1 MNRPQYKEKID
12 ITKYSDKELS
22 LLVFNTE
29 ELYRHVE
36 LFCDVIKTEDGGHE
50 SGLRKN
56 VLKNFAEALNGYK
69 STAAQW
75 KVLQQDI
82 TQHYREEYAA

>member
-1 MNRPQYKEKID
+1 MNRPQYAEKID
-12 ITKYSDKELS
+12 ITEYSDRELS

-36 LFCDVIKTEDGGHE
+36 AFCEVVKQSDDPTASDVSNDA
-50 SGLRKN
+50 
-56 VLKNFAEALNGYK
+56 LKGFAEALNGYK

-82 TQHYREEYAA
+82 KQYYREEYAA

>member
-1 MNRPQYKEKID
+1 MTKKID

-36 LFCDVIKTEDGGHE
+36 AFCEVIKHEDDQKYK
-50 SGLRKN
+50 RKN
-56 VLKNFAEALNGYK
+56 IHALKGFAEALSGYK
-69 STAAQW
+69 STRAQW
-75 KVLQQDI
+75 DVLQQDI
-82 TQHYREEYAA
+82 KQHYSEEYAA

>member
-1 MNRPQYKEKID
+1 MTKKID

-29 ELYRHVE
+29 ELYKHVE
-36 LFCDVIKTEDGGHE
+36 AFCEVIKHEDDPKYK
-50 SGLRKN
+50 RKN
-56 VLKNFAEALNGYK
+56 IHALNDFAEALSGYK
-69 STAAQW
+69 VTRAQW
-75 KVLQQDI
+75 DVLQQDI